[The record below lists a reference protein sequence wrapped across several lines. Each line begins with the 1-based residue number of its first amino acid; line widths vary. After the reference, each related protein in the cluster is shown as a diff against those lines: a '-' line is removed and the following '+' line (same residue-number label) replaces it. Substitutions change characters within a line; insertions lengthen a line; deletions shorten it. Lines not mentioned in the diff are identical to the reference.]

1 MVYVK
6 DYDKKIMD
14 YFQKRG
20 ALLACVTAL
29 ASISAPFVSTA
40 ATQGTAGSTSTGT
53 MNVQLTKGD
62 AVRIS
67 DLQDISFAAGL
78 GVPGRQIDDICIYS
92 TTGSYTVTASSNGN
106 GSGGPQFR
114 MINATATEHVRY
126 YVEYRDDTF
135 SQNGDSLIHNI
146 QSATYNNADQ
156 LSDNCSGGVN
166 SRVIIEIDGPTLTA
180 ATPDTYSDVLTLLV
194 QPI

>member
-1 MVYVK
+1 
-6 DYDKKIMD
+6 MD
-14 YFQKRG
+14 YSPKHIFKP
-20 ALLACVTAL
+20 ALGLLICALTA
-29 ASISAPFVSTA
+29 ISASA
-40 ATQGTAGSTSTGT
+40 ATDGTIGSTSTGT

-67 DLQDISFAAGL
+67 DLQDMSFGAGL
-78 GVPGRQIDDICIYS
+78 SLPAQQIDDVCVFS
-92 TTGSYTVTASSNGN
+92 TTGSYTITASSNGN

-114 MINATATEHVRY
+114 MVNSTSTEHVRY

-135 SQNGDSLIHNI
+135 SQSGDALTHNI
-146 QSATYNNADQ
+146 ASATYSNADTT
-156 LSDNCSGGVN
+156 SDNCSGGVN
-166 SRVIIEIDGPTLTA
+166 SRLIISIDAATFAA